1 MRRDGLDEDVEGPL
15 FSGLAEPE
23 GESAA
28 ATATDSAIPLHR
40 MERRTL
46 SWSRCVRAL
55 ASALAI
61 GSGVLCSLAGCRTV
75 EGTGRS
81 QLNLLSEQQEIQLGR
96 EAYAEVLES
105 PATLTRGPMVD
116 RVRRVG
122 DALAAASSR
131 RYPASTRGMEWQF
144 VVIEDD
150 SPNAWALPG
159 GKCAVNSG
167 MLEFIE
173 SDDELAVVMGHEI
186 AHAIARHGGER
197 MSQSMLASI
206 VAEVAL
212 GELDPLVQAAI
223 WQAYGLGVGLPFSR
237 SHESEADELG
247 LFIAAEAGYDPRAAA
262 KLWRRMAANGD
273 GWPEFLSTHPD
284 PERRANRLEQL
295 TPAAEAVRQAAAD
308 RGVRPGA
315 AAPSASRLEAP

>member
-1 MRRDGLDEDVEGPL
+1 MRRDGLDEGVEGRL
-15 FSGLAEPE
+15 FTALAESV

-28 ATATDSAIPLHR
+28 ATATDPAIPLNP
-40 MERRTL
+40 MEWRSH
-46 SWSRCVRAL
+46 SWSRGVRAI
-55 ASALAI
+55 AFALAI
-61 GSGVLCSLAGCRTV
+61 GSGVLCLLAGCRTV

-315 AAPSASRLEAP
+315 AAPSASRPGVP